1 MTDNQKM
8 QIIINEVCN
17 HFQVTDKQLKT
28 ESHKRQFTEPRFT
41 IFYFARQHT
50 KLSHAAIGMYYGRD
64 HSSVIHGV
72 RLIKGLIKYNG
83 FGEKTTVIADGINEQ
98 LEPNNKPVRCETCG
112 QIIL

>member
-28 ESHKRQFTEPRFT
+28 ESHKRKFAEPRFT
-41 IFYFARQHT
+41 IFYFARRHT
-50 KLSHAAIGMYYGRD
+50 KLGYRAIGKYYGKD
-64 HSSVIHGV
+64 HASVIHGEN
-72 RLIKGLIKYNG
+72 LIKSMIKYNG
-83 FGEKTTVIADGINEQ
+83 FGEKSTVIAENINKQ
-98 LEPNNKPVRCETCG
+98 LEPSNEPVRCETCG